1 MTSSMTSTGYDVS
14 KLIPEGR
21 AGSETD
27 IAGVVLFLTSKAGS
41 YMNGNVVVCDGG
53 RLSVVPST
61 Y

>member
-1 MTSSMTSTGYDVS
+1 MMSTSYDTN

-21 AGSETD
+21 AGEEQD
-27 IAGVVLFLTSKAGS
+27 IAGMILFLTSKAGA
-41 YMNGNVVVCDGG
+41 YMNGCVLVCDGG

>member
-1 MTSSMTSTGYDVS
+1 MTTAMTGSGYDVS

-21 AGSETD
+21 AGSESD
-27 IAGVVLFLTSKAGS
+27 IAGVVLFVTSKAGA
-41 YMNGNVVVCDGG
+41 YLNGNVVVCDGG

>member
-1 MTSSMTSTGYDVS
+1 MTSTGYDVS